1 MPLPVK
7 LQDVIDALQWTQ
19 DSISYFLDRRTG
31 EIELITE
38 EVWSAGEK
46 DELISTYPEWQRDSI
61 LKAREIQST
70 DHFVELPNKLE
81 IDSYDM
87 MEQFCHEYP
96 NRGISE
102 KLLAV
107 IKGKGAFRRFRDMV
121 ADLGIQDEWNRFEHQ
136 QFEDLAVEWLEAEG
150 IPFTRGDELELNAE
164 M

>member
-7 LQDVIDALQWTQ
+7 LQDVIDALQSTG
-19 DSISYFLDRRTG
+19 DFISYFLDRRTG

-70 DHFVELPNKLE
+70 DHFVELPSKDE
-81 IDSYDM
+81 IDSYKI
-87 MEQFCHEYP
+87 MEQFCREYP
-96 NRGISE
+96 NRRISE
-102 KLLAV
+102 NLSAV
-107 IKGKGAFRRFRDMV
+107 IKGKGAFRRFKDMV
-121 ADLGIQDEWNRFEHQ
+121 DDLGIQDEWNRFEHQ
-136 QFEDLAVEWLEAEG
+136 QFEDLAVEWLEANE
-150 IPFTRGDELELNAE
+150 IPFTRDDEIELSAE

>member
-7 LQDVIDALQWTQ
+7 LQDVIEALQFTE

-31 EIELITE
+31 EIEMMTE

-46 DELISTYPEWQRDSI
+46 DELISTYPEWQRDLI

-87 MEQFCHEYP
+87 MEQFCREYP
-96 NRGISE
+96 NRQISE
-102 KLLAV
+102 KLSAV
-107 IKGKGAFRRFRDMV
+107 IKGKGAFRRFRDMI
-121 ADLGIQDEWNRFEHQ
+121 ADLAIQDEWNRFEHQ
-136 QFEDLAVEWLEAEG
+136 QFEDIAVEWLEDEG
-150 IPFTRGDELELNAE
+150 IPFTRGDEIELNAE

>member
-7 LQDVIDALQWTQ
+7 LQDVIEALQFTE

-31 EIELITE
+31 EIEMMTE

-46 DELISTYPEWQRDSI
+46 DELISTYPEWQRDLI

-70 DHFVELPNKLE
+70 DHFVELPSKLE

-87 MEQFCHEYP
+87 MEQFCREYP
-96 NRGISE
+96 NRQISE
-102 KLLAV
+102 KLSAV
-107 IKGKGAFRRFRDMV
+107 IKGKGAFRRFRDMI
-121 ADLGIQDEWNRFEHQ
+121 ADLAIQDEWNRFEHQ
-136 QFEDLAVEWLEAEG
+136 QFEDIAVEWLEDEG
-150 IPFTRGDELELNAE
+150 IPFTRGDEIELNAE

>member
-7 LQDVIDALQWTQ
+7 LQDVIEALQFTE

-31 EIELITE
+31 EIEMMTE

-46 DELISTYPEWQRDSI
+46 DELISTYPEWQRDLI

-70 DHFVELPNKLE
+70 DHFVELPSKLE

-96 NRGISE
+96 NRQISE
-102 KLLAV
+102 KLSAV

-150 IPFTRGDELELNAE
+150 IPFTRGDEIELNAE